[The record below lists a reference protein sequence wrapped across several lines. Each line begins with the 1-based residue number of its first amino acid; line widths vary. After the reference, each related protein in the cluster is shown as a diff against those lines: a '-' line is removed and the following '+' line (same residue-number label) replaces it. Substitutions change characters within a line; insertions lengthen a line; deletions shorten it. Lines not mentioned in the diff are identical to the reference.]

1 MDLIVNDNMSE
12 KEEVLRL
19 IKSLQKG
26 LKQYTLKEFNEAI
39 NSVISP
45 TDSEKSK
52 EKHISL
58 ILDLIC
64 EEYGLTKRE
73 LIHGKAKGIN
83 KSEVQKARNV
93 AYCLLHFNLKLP
105 IRYIANKV
113 FLLKWH
119 NSVGV
124 AIQYY
129 NKLNCDIQ
137 PDKEFK
143 EKFEKI
149 QESVIS
155 KLKKT

>member
-1 MDLIVNDNMSE
+1 MDLIIDGNMSE

-26 LKQYTLKEFNEAI
+26 LKQFTLKEFNEAI
-39 NSVISP
+39 SSVINP
-45 TDSEKSK
+45 PIENEKNK

-64 EEYGLTKRE
+64 EEYALTRQE
-73 LIHGKAKGIN
+73 LIYGRAKGD
-83 KSEVQKARNV
+83 VQKARSI
-93 AYCLLHFNLKLP
+93 AYCILHFSLKLP

-113 FLLKWH
+113 FFLKWH

-129 NKLNCDIQ
+129 KNLNCEIQ

-143 EKFEKI
+143 DKLEKI
-149 QESVIS
+149 QASAIN
-155 KLKKT
+155 KLKKNKV

>member
-1 MDLIVNDNMSE
+1 MDLTIDGNMSE

-26 LKQYTLKEFNEAI
+26 LKQFTLKEFNEAI
-39 NSVISP
+39 NSVINP
-45 TDSEKSK
+45 PIENEKSK
-52 EKHISL
+52 EKHIAL

-64 EEYGLTKRE
+64 EEYSITRQELTYGR
-73 LIHGKAKGIN
+73 AKGD
-83 KSEVQKARNV
+83 VQKARSI
-93 AYCLLHFNLKLP
+93 AYCILHFNLKLP

-113 FLLKWH
+113 FFLKWH

-129 NKLNCDIQ
+129 NNLNCDIQ

-143 EKFEKI
+143 EKLEKI
-149 QESVIS
+149 QTSAIS
-155 KLKKT
+155 KLKKHKV